1 MGEAYSRRMR
11 DRAMHFAVPV
21 GGRSAE
27 LVGEVSRR
35 QGEKVEPVGKIGIH
49 VEDCAVR
56 RICGILVGDLRDIGI
71 AYGIELRPALHENSL
86 AFRKRT
92 PQPERTAL
100 HDDRAGEGVHFLMG
114 QADVEKTA
122 PALDKPALACEL
134 EGIGLMI
141 RQIQDSVPTLRVE
154 YETLTTF
161 DVPVG
166 RDGRNAGVEERIG
179 RLARHAKDAALEIDD
194 VSSDIVVLNGARL

>member
-1 MGEAYSRRMR
+1 MVAGEDERARAGDGQRQIVESRAVERKRVAKAHEFEWMGKVYSRRMG
-11 DRAMHFAVPV
+11 DRAMHFAIPV
-21 GGRSAE
+21 AGRTAE
-27 LVGEVSRR
+27 LVGEVRGR
-35 QGEKVEPVGKIGIH
+35 QREEVEPVGKIGIH
-49 VEDCAVR
+49 VEDRAVR

-122 PALDKPALACEL
+122 PALDKPALADEL
-134 EGIGLMI
+134 EGIVLM
-141 RQIQDSVPTLRVE
+141 P
-154 YETLTTF
+154 
-161 DVPVG
+161 
-166 RDGRNAGVEERIG
+166 
-179 RLARHAKDAALEIDD
+179 
-194 VSSDIVVLNGARL
+194 